1 MVLLNG
7 YMLVRGRQEH
17 WKLPKKDARYLTK
30 LNIKLFFIFIA
41 GESTYRSVRA
51 NFTVSFPVESCCPF
65 VFLFATSGSRPQ
77 ADDIPCTDNYRNC
90 EFLLLFL
97 SEHFRSTRYKYCCFS
112 LWLNRSILLSI
123 SQETRMHSSRM
134 RTARSSSRHGG
145 SPHTP
150 PDQAPPGSRPS
161 WTRQPPGSRNP
172 PRTKH
177 PPWEQTPRTRHPP
190 ASCEQ
195 NDWQT
200 GVKT

>member
-1 MVLLNG
+1 M
-7 YMLVRGRQEH
+7 
-17 WKLPKKDARYLTK
+17 
-30 LNIKLFFIFIA
+30 
-41 GESTYRSVRA
+41 
-51 NFTVSFPVESCCPF
+51 SFPVESCCPF

-134 RTARSSSRHGG
+134 RTARSSSRHRGV
-145 SPHTP
+145 STP
-150 PDQAPPGSRPS
+150 PRR
-161 WTRQPPGSRNP
+161 TRQPPGADLPGPGSPLGAEPP

-177 PPWEQTPRTRHPP
+177 PPGSRPPWTRHPP

-195 NDWQT
+195 ND
-200 GVKT
+200 